1 MWSECGDLEF
11 AIITAIIIQPLTAD
25 ITLSL
30 VHTSTCVQK
39 TCLMDDFFRILID
52 LYKAK
57 A

>member
-39 TCLMDDFFRILID
+39 TCLMDDFFRILIRGPFR
-52 LYKAK
+52 
-57 A
+57 